1 VDVDD
6 QMRTVVVGIGA
17 GGHAKVLIDILQL
30 MGGFDITG
38 LTDSRPEL
46 RGKNLNGIP
55 ILGSDELLPGLFRG
69 GTKCAFL
76 GVGGVGNNHPRA
88 VVFERVRQMGFEFI
102 NATHPSA
109 SIARS
114 VVMETGVAIMAGAVV
129 NPDAH
134 VGCNVVINS
143 GAVVEHDCV
152 LGDHVHVGPGAALA
166 AAVTVGRYSHIGLH
180 AAIKQGVSIG
190 DDVVVGAGAV
200 VLHDVGAGEVVLGI
214 PARAKGGR
222 HN

>member
-1 VDVDD
+1 
-6 QMRTVVVGIGA
+6 MRTAVVGIGA

-30 MGGFDITG
+30 MGGFKITG
-38 LTDSRPEL
+38 LTDSRAEL
-46 RGKNLNGIP
+46 RGKSLNGIP
-55 ILGSDELLPGLFRG
+55 VLGSDELLCDLFRG
-69 GTKCAFL
+69 GTESAFL

-88 VVFERVRQMGFEFI
+88 EIFERVRRIGFEFI
-102 NATHPSA
+102 NALHPSA

-166 AAVTVGRYSHIGLH
+166 AAVKVGRYSHIGLH
-180 AAIKQGVSIG
+180 AAIKQGVSVG
-190 DDVVVGAGAV
+190 EDVVVGAGAV
-200 VLHDVGAGEVVLGI
+200 VLHDVPAGDVVLGV
-214 PARAKGGR
+214 PARAKGDR
-222 HN
+222 RS